1 MQCLNLGILA
11 HVDAGKTSLTERLLH
26 AAGVIDEPGS
36 VDAGNTQ
43 TDSLALERRRGI
55 TIRSAV
61 VSFTVGGVAVN
72 LIDTPGHPDF
82 IAEVER
88 VLDVLDGAVM
98 VVSAVEGVQAQTRVL
113 MRTLRRLGVPTLVFV
128 NKLDRR
134 GARPHAVIEEV
145 RTRLGLAT
153 VRPGGPERLERLA
166 EHDDAL
172 LAAFVAGTPVP
183 DERLETALAAQSR
196 RGLVTPVLLGSA
208 RTGAGVDALLAAIPA
223 LLPVTDGREAGPAD
237 GTVFKIERDPG
248 GEKLAYV
255 RMRAGALRVREQVP
269 VAGTGITRVTGIEVF
284 ADGAAAPL
292 PRVHAGQI
300 ARVRGLAGARIGDA
314 VGAGAPVGG
323 ARHHF
328 APPTLETVVS
338 AEDADDRRALRVAL
352 DQLAEQDPLIGV
364 RHDERSGEL
373 ALTLYGEVQ
382 KEVIAATLL
391 EEHGVAARF
400 EESTTI
406 CIERPAGSGR
416 GGRVHR
422 HRPEPVPRHGRAAGR
437 AGARG
442 QRDRVRARGRARLD
456 AALLLHRGRGDGR
469 RDVRGRG
476 AARLAGRGRA
486 GDDDPLGLLGEA
498 ELRARGL
505 RQEHVEHGARLPRP
519 HAGGAPTGARCRRD
533 GRLRAGPPVPARGA
547 RGRAR
552 CCSSPRSARSAASRT
567 RPSSP
572 ATTAWSLAS
581 SRRRACTPCACV
593 CPPSRAARAC
603 WRRRSATT
611 ARCAA
616 RRRRSGDRALR
627 RRSGAGGDARRARRA
642 CRSGPSRRGPG
653 R

>member
-1 MQCLNLGILA
+1 VQCLNLGILA

-36 VDAGNTQ
+36 VDAGNTR

-55 TIRSAV
+55 TIRSTV

-113 MRTLRRLGVPTLVFV
+113 MRTLRRLAVPTLVFV

-134 GARPHAVIEEV
+134 GARPDAVMEEV

-183 DERLETALAAQSR
+183 DERLEAALAAQSR

-223 LLPVTDGREAGPAD
+223 LLPVTDGGEAGPAD
-237 GTVFKIERDPG
+237 GAVFKIERDPG

-255 RMRAGALRVREQVP
+255 RMRAGALRVREQIP
-269 VAGTGITRVTGIEVF
+269 VAGSGITRVTGIDVF
-284 ADGAAAPL
+284 ADGAAAPCSSV
-292 PRVHAGQI
+292 RAGQI
-300 ARVRGLAGARIGDA
+300 ARVRGLAGARVGDA
-314 VGAGAPVGG
+314 VGAGAPEGG

-328 APPTLETVVS
+328 APPTLETVVR
-338 AEDADDRRALRVAL
+338 AEDPADRRALRVAL

-400 EESTTI
+400 EGSTTI
-406 CIERPAGSGR
+406 CIERPAGSGEAVEYIGTAPNPFLATVGLR
-416 GGRVHR
+416 VEPAPAGSGLAFGLEVELGSMPLSYFTAVEETVAATFAAGGLHGWRVEDARVTMTHAGYWAKQSSAHGGFDKSMSSTAR
-422 HRPEPVPRHGRAAGR
+422 DFRDLTPVVLGRALAAAGTVVCEPIHR
-437 AGARG
+437 FRLEAPADALGQLLPALGALRG
-442 QRDRVRARGRARLD
+442 VPD
-456 AALLLHRGRGDGR
+456 APEL
-469 RDVRGRG
+469 
-476 AARLAGRGRA
+476 A
-486 GDDDPLGLLGEA
+486 GDDCVVTGDLPAASVHALRTRLPTLTRGEGLLETAFGRYAAVRGSAPPNRRSRSA
-498 ELRARGL
+498 E
-505 RQEHVEHGARLPRP
+505 GAR
-519 HAGGAPTGARCRRD
+519 
-533 GRLRAGPPVPARGA
+533 
-547 RGRAR
+547 RGR
-552 CCSSPRSARSAASRT
+552 
-567 RPSSP
+567 
-572 ATTAWSLAS
+572 
-581 SRRRACTPCACV
+581 
-593 CPPSRAARAC
+593 
-603 WRRRSATT
+603 
-611 ARCAA
+611 
-616 RRRRSGDRALR
+616 
-627 RRSGAGGDARRARRA
+627 
-642 CRSGPSRRGPG
+642 
-653 R
+653 